1 MRPRTLAAGA
11 LAFAGA
17 SALALAAQAQ
27 TEIRATNWH
36 PPKHPVVTGGYEP
49 FVEHVESMSDGSLS
63 VKLWSGGSLVKAK
76 ETPSALQNGIAD
88 IGMVALS
95 YFPAEFPF
103 SQMIGDFG
111 MMTSDPLV
119 AAAAVTELVMLE
131 CEPCRQ
137 EFAEQGLVF
146 TGVYS
151 TSPYTLI
158 SKGEYN
164 SPEALAGKKFR
175 SGGKLWNRW
184 IESVDGI
191 PLNVPSS
198 EMFESMDRGGVDVVI
213 MSSASLSSFSLWD
226 VADYNILT
234 KLGTYNIAATFMFS
248 REFWSG
254 LDEDQR
260 ATVLDGAAMGSL
272 GTTLDYMALDE
283 AALAEAEEQGVTV
296 LEPSEALSQQIAGF
310 VKSDLETV
318 AEAARSQHGVEDPE
332 KWIAAYRELLDKWDG
347 LMAEAGGDREKM
359 LQALRD
365 EIFSKVDVASYG
377 L

>member
-1 MRPRTLAAGA
+1 
-11 LAFAGA
+11 
-17 SALALAAQAQ
+17 
-27 TEIRATNWH
+27 
-36 PPKHPVVTGGYEP
+36 
-49 FVEHVESMSDGSLS
+49 
-63 VKLWSGGSLVKAK
+63 
-76 ETPSALQNGIAD
+76 
-88 IGMVALS
+88 
-95 YFPAEFPF
+95 
-103 SQMIGDFG
+103 MIGDFG